1 MSWSVTC
8 LSLLEDEL
16 WLKEKTKGLVRE
28 GDNEWPRGTTL
39 RSGSRRR
46 ATTSGRAATE
56 GDSERSR
63 RNGGRQRAALWRNLE
78 ERLTMSDAGQVK
90 VGGLLARTE
99 EKLQAPWEAATETL
113 EEVEEFEDLTAANLM
128 GVNLETLKEAKDL
141 TAAILTGANL
151 VLQSHTR
158 KSWRGTRR
166 RTW

>member
-1 MSWSVTC
+1 
-8 LSLLEDEL
+8 
-16 WLKEKTKGLVRE
+16 
-28 GDNEWPRGTTL
+28 
-39 RSGSRRR
+39 
-46 ATTSGRAATE
+46 
-56 GDSERSR
+56 
-63 RNGGRQRAALWRNLE
+63 
-78 ERLTMSDAGQVK
+78 MSDAGQVK

-99 EKLQAPWEAATETL
+99 EKLQAVWEAATETL